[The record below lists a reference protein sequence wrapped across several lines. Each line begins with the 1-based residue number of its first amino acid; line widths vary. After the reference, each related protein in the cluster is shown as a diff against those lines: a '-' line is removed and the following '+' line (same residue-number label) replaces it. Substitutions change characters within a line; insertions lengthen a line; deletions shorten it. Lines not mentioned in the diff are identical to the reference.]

1 MYIVDGSRWHWRR
14 LTDGCTLQDPAA
26 AFETYRKTHRK
37 VYHSEK
43 QAEAGKAA
51 FVANLHYM
59 VQENSKLS
67 NPCVPAACRGSVGQL
82 GPSAR
87 DAPGLRPR
95 VPRTR
100 PTGLRCNCQSY
111 QNKCT
116 ACLSPD
122 MPCRPRPQVSSGA
135 EQVQRPQ
142 LRAVS
147 GTSASLLGCRAL
159 PLDTRSAAIP
169 HPLLEDSIESAARPA
184 PVSLRRDQPTP
195 ELSRSDAC
203 SKRT

>member
-67 NPCVPAACRGSVGQL
+67 NPCALPPAVA
-82 GPSAR
+82 PSASW
-87 DAPGLRPR
+87 APLHEMP
-95 VPRTR
+95 
-100 PTGLRCNCQSY
+100 
-111 QNKCT
+111 
-116 ACLSPD
+116 PD
-122 MPCRPRPQVSSGA
+122 
-135 EQVQRPQ
+135 
-142 LRAVS
+142 
-147 GTSASLLGCRAL
+147 
-159 PLDTRSAAIP
+159 
-169 HPLLEDSIESAARPA
+169 
-184 PVSLRRDQPTP
+184 
-195 ELSRSDAC
+195 
-203 SKRT
+203 